1 MMGREGTACI
11 GILGC
16 DGDCMFYGAPAQQ
29 TYRDGGA
36 ITSVEKFKIDVPE
49 EALED
54 LKERLGRT
62 RWSDVDPDGW
72 TRGTNQTYM
81 KELVDYWMNE
91 YDWRKHEAALN
102 RLDHYKVMVDGVDIH
117 FVHQRSGH
125 PNAVPLLLIHGWPDS
140 FYRYHK
146 VIPLLTEP
154 TPIEG
159 GAELSFDV
167 VVPSIP
173 GFGFSERRA
182 MTSNAVADLFTKLMT
197 DELGYSKFV
206 CGGGDLGFIIA
217 KAIAAR
223 HPEVVSAMHL
233 TEVGYPDYTTDRS
246 KLSEAEQKFAAFIQE
261 WWFRDGTYNMIQA
274 TKPDSLG
281 VGLNDSP
288 AGWAAWFMNFAS
300 IGMTGE
306 DVEKRIP
313 RDELLT
319 NIMIYW
325 VTGTIT
331 TSLRMYYEDA
341 HASPPSGAGTRLEVP
356 TAVAH
361 MPMDAPLPRE
371 WAERYVN
378 LKHFTEMPKGGH
390 FGAWEIPELFA
401 QDIRA
406 SVAEMLGVKA
416 TSVSAVTTH

>member
-1 MMGREGTACI
+1 M
-11 GILGC
+11 
-16 DGDCMFYGAPAQQ
+16 
-29 TYRDGGA
+29 
-36 ITSVEKFKIDVPE
+36 SVERFKIDIPE
-49 EALED
+49 AVLDD
-54 LKERLGRT
+54 LQERLERT

-72 TRGTNQTYM
+72 SRGTNQSYM
-81 KELVDYWMNE
+81 KELVDYWMNQ
-91 YDWRKHEAALN
+91 YDWRKHEAELN
-102 RLDHYKVMVDGVDIH
+102 RLDHYKAAVDGVDIH
-117 FVHQRSGH
+117 FVHQRSGR
-125 PNAVPLLLIHGWPDS
+125 PDAVPLLLIHGWPDS

-146 VIPLLTEP
+146 VIPLLTGASSKQ
-154 TPIEG
+154 EG
-159 GAELSFDV
+159 SDISFDV

-182 MTSNAVADLFTKLMT
+182 MTSNAVADLFAKLMT
-197 DELGYSKFV
+197 EELGYKRFV
-206 CGGGDLGFIIA
+206 CAGGDLGFIIT

-223 HPEVVSAMHL
+223 HPELLLAMHL

-246 KLSEAEQKFAAFIQE
+246 KLSAAEQEFATFIQD
-261 WWFRDGTYNMIQA
+261 WWFKDGTYNMIQS
-274 TKPDSLG
+274 TKPDSLA

-325 VTGTIT
+325 VTGTII
-331 TSLRMYYEDA
+331 TSLRMYYEDT
-341 HASPPSGAGTRLEVP
+341 HAPPPSGAGERLEVP
-356 TAVAH
+356 AAVAH

-378 LKHFTEMPKGGH
+378 LKHFTEMPRGGH
-390 FGAWEIPELFA
+390 FGAWEVPELFA
-401 QDIRA
+401 QDLRTSMAEILGMKA
-406 SVAEMLGVKA
+406 PSV
-416 TSVSAVTTH
+416 VTDMT